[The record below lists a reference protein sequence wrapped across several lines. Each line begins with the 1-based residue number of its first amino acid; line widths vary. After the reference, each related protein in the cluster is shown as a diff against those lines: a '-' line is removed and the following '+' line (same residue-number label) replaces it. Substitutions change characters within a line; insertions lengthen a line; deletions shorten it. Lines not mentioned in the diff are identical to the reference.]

1 MTHIIGAPTLD
12 DALAALSRRVVQTEA
27 RGERTLVFCEDSLTL
42 LAERAVL
49 KENGATFLTE
59 VTTFARFLSDERHVL
74 SKQGSVA
81 AVSAILSE
89 CEGSLA
95 CFSANAAEAVYE
107 TVAQLSASRV
117 GSRELREGAQKSEG
131 MLRSKLL
138 DLALILDK
146 YTEFLHEK
154 GLLDEN
160 GYLALLP
167 DKLSSG
173 ALDGVNV
180 IFFGFASFT
189 KQGAEG
195 IRAAVR
201 YAKSVTGIFPAGK
214 AGYYTNESAR
224 TFRAAC
230 EEDPPTVSMAESSLK
245 GEAETLRR
253 GIFSPEA
260 FLYPPVQAE
269 QVHLFTAQDESE
281 EARTVCSLIKRYT
294 DGGMRLRDI
303 AVLVPA
309 SSFSVFEKYFSA
321 YRIPYFAD
329 VKRPFSRHPFC
340 AFVLAVLRAVSDGGL
355 PASADAVCAN
365 VCFGAEGGGSVYR
378 NYLAKF
384 GGWRGAYRREIRS
397 DARGF
402 ESDIPVL
409 QACRTRMLAVLGAM
423 PRKGTGRAFTEGV
436 RTLLRITDAEKV
448 SEDLAAHFAGAERDF
463 LSLADLEDMLAEIE
477 TVAGERTFTAREFSS
492 LFSGCTDAMKRAMI
506 PVLSDAVFLG
516 DATQSRFAR
525 ASVLFVTGATD
536 ALPSAGGDTALIT
549 DGEIGK
555 LGAQGVDIEPAL
567 AVVNARAREALALNV
582 CAFSEALYVSRPLR
596 VRGENAAAGELY
608 SSCAGIF
615 LSAPMPACF
624 PYSCS
629 ERVPALLELLHG
641 RTDFEE
647 GKTHDER
654 MFSSVWAALAERGEG
669 ETLRA
674 LTEGGEKQPVPE
686 AAELLFA
693 GDVSPTLL
701 ESYFSCPYAGFMKNV
716 LRLQER
722 EEASQIARD
731 AGDFVHAVLSALAPR
746 FNEIGSEQACRDAA
760 MEEGR
765 KLLAS
770 ARYGAFSDSDAGKYA
785 MERLLSEST
794 AVALAAFRSI
804 RHSAFRVRE
813 SKTGE
818 IEVRLPE
825 LHLYGKADRVDD
837 AGEYVRVI
845 DYKTGKFDATPAAYY
860 TGRSLQ
866 LELYLLAAAKGG
878 KPAGAFYFPAEDKFT
893 SPEDVKFRMQGFYCR
908 DEDVMALLD
917 REESGKSVLFDS
929 SSARGMG
936 EGEFSDFLDYARLIS
951 LRAQQEL
958 RAGNIAPSP
967 YEGSCEFCAFR
978 GACGF
983 VGIARKEA
991 GVKCAEIAKIA
1002 AGGKHE

>member
-27 RGERTLVFCEDSLTL
+27 RREKTLVFCEDSLTL

-49 KENGATFLTE
+49 KESGATFLTE
-59 VTTFARFLSDERHVL
+59 VTTFARFLSDERRVL

-107 TVAQLSASRV
+107 TVAQLAASRV

-154 GLLDEN
+154 ALLDEN

-167 DKLSSG
+167 EKLSSG

-180 IFFGFASFT
+180 IFFGFTSFT

-195 IRAAVR
+195 IRAAVK

-214 AGYYTNESAR
+214 AEYYTNESAR

-321 YRIPYFAD
+321 YHIPYFAD

-340 AFVLAVLRAVSDGGL
+340 AFVISVLRAVSDGGL
-355 PASADAVCAN
+355 PASVDAVCAN
-365 VCFGAEGGGSVYR
+365 VCFGEGSVYR

-384 GGWRGAYRREIRS
+384 GGWRGAYKREIRE
-397 DARGF
+397 DARDF
-402 ESDIPVL
+402 TQDVFLL
-409 QACRTRMLAVLGAM
+409 QSCRTRLISMLGAL
-423 PRKGTGRAFTEGV
+423 PRKGTGRTFTDGI
-436 RTLLRITDAEKV
+436 RTLLRLTDAEKV
-448 SEDLAAHFAGAERDF
+448 AEELAAHFAGAERNF
-463 LSLADLEDMLAEIE
+463 LSLADLEDTLGEIE
-477 TVAGERTFTAREFSS
+477 TVAGERVFTAREFSS

-525 ASVLFVTGATD
+525 ARVLFVTGATD
-536 ALPSAGGDTALIT
+536 ALPASGEDTALISDT
-549 DGEIGK
+549 EIGK

-567 AVVNARAREALALNV
+567 AVVNARAREALALNT
-582 CAFSEALYVSRPLR
+582 CSFSEALYVSRPLR
-596 VRGENAAAGELY
+596 LKGEEATAGELY
-608 SSCAGIF
+608 SSCASMF
-615 LSAPMPACF
+615 LSAPMPECF
-624 PYSCS
+624 PYTCS
-629 ERVPALLELLHG
+629 ERVPALLELLRE

-654 MFSSVWAALAERGEG
+654 MFSSVWAALSERGE
-669 ETLRA
+669 ENTLRA

-686 AAELLFA
+686 AADLLFA

-716 LRLQER
+716 LRLKER

-746 FNEIGSEQACRDAA
+746 FNEIENEQACRDAA
-760 MEEGR
+760 QEEGR

-770 ARYGAFSDSDAGKYA
+770 ARYGALSDSDAGKYA
-785 MERLLSEST
+785 SGRLLSEST

-804 RHSAFRVRE
+804 RQSSFRVRE

-845 DYKTGKFDATPAAYY
+845 DYKTGKFDPAPAAYY

-866 LELYLLAAAKGG
+866 LELYLLAASQGG

-893 SPEDVKFRMQGFYCR
+893 SPEDAKFRMQGFYCR

-917 REESGKSVLFDS
+917 REGGGKSTLFDS
-929 SSARGMG
+929 SAARGMG
-936 EGEFSDFLDYARLIS
+936 EKEFSDFLGYARLIS

-958 RAGNIAPSP
+958 REGNIAPSP
-967 YEGSCEFCAFR
+967 YDGSCEFCAFC

-983 VGIARKEA
+983 VGLARKEA
-991 GVKCAEIAKIA
+991 GVKCADIAKIT
-1002 AGGKHE
+1002 AGGKSE